1 MSAAVA
7 ACGYALWATGEG
19 SSIGQMGQAI
29 VVALAGGAVVAALGG
44 FALATTDESQGAWR
58 LYLLAVALGGASCL
72 LLLSIAEN

>member
-1 MSAAVA
+1 
-7 ACGYALWATGEG
+7 
-19 SSIGQMGQAI
+19 MGQAI